1 VFLLV
6 GLGLLLSTNGHTLA
20 LRNSKATGADVEKR
34 IRFQITTIEES
45 SGARHVLSEASV
57 EGAPGT
63 DFTISLQ
70 SAGFKMN
77 ARFLTDLIN
86 QNALKVRTKLETR
99 RFFGYSEQKLPVYE
113 EDNQIHALHLNF
125 DEGIVLVP
133 FGSHGGSS
141 VLKIEIA
148 PSWSSQTVREASGK
162 LRPLQ
167 IDLGQT
173 SLGGSISIQASH
185 KPHRF
190 AVDAVLYEDGQEV
203 ARGSSN
209 SLLEEAEELTLRPN
223 EKASAEV
230 RDNPLAVNFRV
241 DEYSRS
247 RPVDEV
253 VIGFDIF
260 RVAEKENGRRAPV
273 GLNWAGA
280 GELGSALKYDL
291 TRYYLSTNG
300 HLYELRFTV
309 KLGEGEVAD

>member
-1 VFLLV
+1 MFLLV
-6 GLGLLLSTNGHTLA
+6 GVGLLLSSNGHTLA
-20 LRNSKATGADVEKR
+20 LRNSKATSADTEKR
-34 IRFQITTIEES
+34 IRFQIITIEET
-45 SGARHVLSEASV
+45 SGARNVLSEASV

-63 DFTISLQ
+63 DFTINLR

-77 ARFLTDLIN
+77 ARFLTDLVN
-86 QNALKVRTKLETR
+86 RNALKVRTKLETR

-113 EDNQIHALHLNF
+113 EDNQTQALQLNF

-133 FGSHGGSS
+133 FGSHGGDS
-141 VLKIEIA
+141 VLKIEIT

-162 LRPLQ
+162 FRPLQ
-167 IDLGQT
+167 IDLGKT

-203 ARGSSN
+203 AHGSSN
-209 SLLEEAEELTLRPN
+209 SLLEEAGEFTLTPN
-223 EKASAEV
+223 EKASAQA
-230 RDNPLAVNFRV
+230 RDNPLVINFRV

-260 RVAEKENGRRAPV
+260 SVAQQDNIRSTPV

-291 TRYYLSTNG
+291 TRYYLSTGG
-300 HLYELRFTV
+300 HRYELRFTV